1 MMLLYVL
8 SFCSW
13 AVNVIDGILLIAAHI
28 LYHDPS
34 APAPPLYRFL
44 YKPYYIYTV
53 WIIEVTRELVLLFEP
68 GGGKEERGGGGR
80 RGEESERKERKKIAQ
95 EKEG

>member
-13 AVNVIDGILLIAAHI
+13 AVNVIDGILLIVAHI

-53 WIIEVTRELVLLFEP
+53 WIIEVTGELVLFLEP
-68 GGGKEERGGGGR
+68 GGGKEERG
-80 RGEESERKERKKIAQ
+80 EESERREREKIAQ

>member
-1 MMLLYVL
+1 MLLYVL
-8 SFCSW
+8 SSCSW
-13 AVNVIDGILLIAAHI
+13 AVNMIDGILLIAAHI

-53 WIIEVTRELVLLFEP
+53 WIIEVTGELVLFLEP
-68 GGGKEERGGGGR
+68 GGGKEERGGEEEGGR
-80 RGEESERKERKKIAQ
+80 KVRGGRGRR
-95 EKEG
+95 